1 MLRHKA
7 IGCAIRVYRR
17 TPLYPRCGAALAS
30 VLARVQRGDK
40 STPSEHTV
48 NGFRMCLYRD
58 QVIDSQLYYT
68 GSFEPDAE
76 QTIRELVGSDD
87 VAIDVGANIGYL
99 TLHLAR
105 QVGKGG
111 RVFAFE
117 PIDETFR
124 RLTTNVGLN
133 DLPQVTPVQ
142 SGVSDTVAEDVPVEI
157 ESSYRLDGKGEP
169 NKQTIRVTTIDDFVQ
184 AQGLDRLDFLKIDT
198 DGMEMRILRGAQKS
212 IERFGPS
219 ILTECGPEDLR
230 QAGSSA
236 DEMIDLLESWGYRF
250 YHPGSL
256 AEDDGLRARLK
267 KLHGGNSLNLVAM
280 SRSRNASS
288 PQAEPTRHEPA
299 SRA

>member
-1 MLRHKA
+1 MLRQKTIGLA
-7 IGCAIRVYRR
+7 IKVYRH
-17 TPLYPRCGAALAS
+17 TPLYPRCGAAFAS
-30 VLARVQRGDK
+30 ILARVQKSDL

-48 NGFRMCLYRD
+48 GGFKMCLYRD

-76 QTIRELVGSDD
+76 QTIEKLVGKDD
-87 VAIDVGANIGYL
+87 VAIDIGANIGYL

-142 SGVSDTVAEDVPVEI
+142 SGVSDTVAQDVPVEI
-157 ESSYRLDGKGEP
+157 ESSYRLDGKSEP
-169 NKQTIRVTTIDDFVQ
+169 HKQTIRVTTIDDFVEG
-184 AQGLDRLDFLKIDT
+184 QGLDRLDFLKIDT

-236 DEMIDLLESWGYRF
+236 GEMIDLLEAWGYQF

-256 AEDDGLRARLK
+256 APDNNLRARLQ
-267 KLHGGNSLNLVAM
+267 KLHEGTSLNLVA
-280 SRSRNASS
+280 RSKTRAAA
-288 PQAEPTRHEPA
+288 PAKETQAAHG
-299 SRA
+299 